1 MLTLYAHDN
10 GIGVLHVSPRGR
22 GGGRG
27 REGREMGG
35 EYVCNRCPNHYLS
48 THLHILTIFSLVS
61 AAIPVVT
68 VCRARQSTVDRWGVE
83 QWPYNT
89 PPAYHSSDAPAHPLM
104 PQPTHTNEP
113 THSQ

>member
-22 GGGRG
+22 GG
-27 REGREMGG
+27 EEREMGG

-68 VCRARQSTVDRWGVE
+68 VCRARQSTVDRWGAHH
-83 QWPYNT
+83 QHTT
-89 PPAYHSSDAPAHPLM
+89 PVMTL
-104 PQPTHTNEP
+104 PTH
-113 THSQ
+113 